1 MKILIVE
8 DDLASSEMLRLS
20 LEKEG
25 YECYMADN
33 GNRALQMHAEYKPD
47 LIISDVR
54 MPEMDGMELLE
65 RLRSIEEETIII
77 IVTGHSNEDL
87 ALRSLELGAN
97 NYIKKPLNLA
107 ELKLI
112 IRRYSNILESK
123 SLSKQLP
130 ELIEDRTLTL
140 ELPTSTHIISSVI
153 DYFQDKI
160 SYFYSAK
167 QMFQIELGLTE
178 LITNAIE
185 HGNLGISK
193 EDKSQALKDN
203 ALESLYEERLKVP
216 QYAQRTARVIFKQT
230 KTYCSWQIIDQ
241 GEGFSWKTLP
251 NPTHLSNIGDLH
263 GRGVFLSRLQFD
275 ELEYFGTGNTVLATK
290 YFNHD

>member
-25 YECYMADN
+25 YTCYMAYN
-33 GNRALQMHAEYKPD
+33 GNQALEMHTEHKPD

-54 MPEMDGMELLE
+54 MPEMDGIELLE
-65 RLRSIEEETIII
+65 RLRSIEEESIII
-77 IVTGHSNEDL
+77 IVTGHSNEGL

-97 NYIKKPLNLA
+97 NYIKKPISLS

-123 SLSKQLP
+123 SMSKQLP

-140 ELPTSTHIISSVI
+140 QLPTNTHIIASVI

-160 SYFYSAK
+160 GYFYTAK
-167 QMFQIELGLTE
+167 QLFQIELGLTE

-185 HGNLGISK
+185 HGNLAISK
-193 EDKSQALKDN
+193 EDKSLALKDN
-203 ALESLYEERLKVP
+203 TLECLYEERLKDKTL
-216 QYAQRTARVIFKQT
+216 AERTATIVFKQT
-230 KTYCSWQIIDQ
+230 KTYCSWLITDQ
-241 GEGFSWKTLP
+241 GKGFSWKSLP
-251 NPTHLSNIGDLH
+251 NPTHLSHIGELH
-263 GRGVFLSRLQFD
+263 GRGVFLSKLQFD
-275 ELEYFGTGNTVLATK
+275 ELEYFGTGNSVLVTK
-290 YFNHD
+290 YFDYD